1 MKLLLDS
8 HAFLWWLIDNPR
20 LTAMARRV
28 MADSS
33 SAVYVSAATVWE
45 LSVKA
50 ALGRLDLGDLDLADE
65 IEAND
70 FIDLPI
76 AARHGAAAARLP
88 RHHADPF
95 DRVLI
100 AQAELE
106 GLTIVTRDA
115 AFNAYGVA
123 ILPA

>member
-8 HAFLWWLIDNPR
+8 HVFLWWLVDNPR
-20 LTAMARRV
+20 LTAKARRA

-45 LSVKA
+45 LSIKA

-76 AARHGAAAARLP
+76 KSDHGAAAAILP

-95 DRVLI
+95 DRMLI